1 MQQTTAEKKITF
13 PEYLVNLREILGF
26 KQFQLAD
33 ALGISRSYIASME
46 RGIRQPSL
54 FILLMLRR
62 KYGFSIDAMIDSIE
76 VINEF

>member
-1 MQQTTAEKKITF
+1 MQTAERKQTF

-33 ALGISRSYIASME
+33 ALGISRSYVASME

-54 FILLMLRR
+54 YILMMLRR
-62 KYGFSIDAMIDSIE
+62 KYGFSIDAMIDRLEI
-76 VINEF
+76 INEL